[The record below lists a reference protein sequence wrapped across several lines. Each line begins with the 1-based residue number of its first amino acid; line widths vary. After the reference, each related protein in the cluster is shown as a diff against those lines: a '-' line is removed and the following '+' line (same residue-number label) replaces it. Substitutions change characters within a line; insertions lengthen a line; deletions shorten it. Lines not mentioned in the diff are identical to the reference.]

1 MLFFG
6 FLTTPKNQK
15 DAKAGAIKSAGLN
28 PMMVNKINPLNL
40 INPKAH

>member
-15 DAKAGAIKSAGLN
+15 DAKAGAIKSAGL
-28 PMMVNKINPLNL
+28 KSTDS
-40 INPKAH
+40 K